1 MAKKTRQRRTK
12 TPPPPPRSTDNS
24 NDLSG
29 RVIANYGATL
39 AFEDESGVIHRA
51 VARKRVG
58 LPVCGDRVFWQPQ
71 TRGDSVITGIEA
83 RQSVL
88 ERPDHRGHPKPL
100 AANFSRLVI
109 VNAPAPGISPE
120 MIDCFLAAAESMG
133 VTPLLVI
140 NKSDLLSTQEREKTG
155 QLLKRYRDLG
165 YDSLLVNTIH
175 GDGLDPLRQALHQQ
189 TAIFVGQSGV
199 GKSSIIQHLLPEREI
214 RVGALSAATGL
225 GKHTTTTTILYP
237 LPDGGELID
246 SPGVR
251 EYSLENFSQPQ
262 IAKGFREFDE
272 LALYCKFNN
281 CTHLVEPNC
290 AVQAAVTQG
299 KISSQRM
306 FNYTKI
312 CASLNNSDN

>member
-1 MAKKTRQRRTK
+1 MRKIRNRKNRDAP
-12 TPPPPPRSTDNS
+12 TPSRVTDTS

-39 AFEDESGVIHRA
+39 AFEDEQGGIHRA
-51 VARKRVG
+51 VARKRIG
-58 LPVCGDRVFWQPQ
+58 LPVCGDRVSWQPQ

-88 ERPDHRGHPKPL
+88 ERPDHRGHPKAL
-100 AANFSRLVI
+100 AANFSRLIV
-109 VNAPAPGISPE
+109 VNAPSPGISPE

-140 NKSDLLSTQEREKTG
+140 NKSDLLSTQEREKVG
-155 QLLKRYRDLG
+155 QLLKRYRELG
-165 YDSLLVNTIH
+165 YESLLVNTLD

-199 GKSSIIQHLLPEREI
+199 GKSSIIQHLLPNREI
-214 RVGALSAATGL
+214 RVGALSQATGL

-262 IAKGFREFDE
+262 IARGFREFDE
-272 LALYCKFNN
+272 LAPYCKFNN

-299 KISSQRM
+299 KIDSQRM
-306 FNYTKI
+306 FNYQKI
-312 CASLNNSDN
+312 CASLKNSPH